1 MSLLMILGGILL
13 CIVATIFM
21 LVLLR
26 ISSEADERA
35 ERMFREWERQHGH
48 NDEP

>member
-1 MSLLMILGGILL
+1 MRLLMILGWILL
-13 CIVATIFM
+13 FIVAAIFM
-21 LVLLR
+21 LALLR
-26 ISSEADERA
+26 VGSEADERA